1 MLYIICDQ
9 RHAVKHGLAMDWTKK
24 TWTGLEKHGQ
34 NPGFRETWTQPVPDL

>member
-24 TWTGLEKHGQ
+24 TWTESR
-34 NPGFRETWTQPVPDL
+34 FS

>member
-24 TWTGLEKHGQ
+24 TWIALAT
-34 NPGFRETWTQPVPDL
+34 

>member
-24 TWTGLEKHGQ
+24 NMDWTRQ
-34 NPGFRETWTQPVPDL
+34 TWTQSRFL